1 MNLFTTLKGRIIF
14 SISFLIISLSAFYNI
29 SAYLVAKKLDALIS
43 SGESI
48 ANIEEYMMTYL
59 MQMNAFV
66 LVFSLVAGFFII
78 RALNKSYSAIIDA
91 KEFVADFSKYI
102 SYQKNELIPIEVDP
116 KVNSIVYDVI
126 NELKHITDI
135 YNSHQD
141 DDMKVMG
148 EALLISAKA
157 SRGEFSYRLTS
168 SSQNHITASLIISF
182 NIMLE
187 KLENIMGETKSRL
200 NEYANGDFSN
210 KISTENLKGDLL
222 ELADGVNTL
231 ADSLKNSTS
240 ENKIQKEQ
248 LESSSKTLQDAI
260 SKLSNETIKDLDT
273 IVDQTTQKLQIAN
286 EKENEMSG
294 ELRELQEQ
302 AISVKEVVSVI
313 KDIADQT
320 NLLALNAAIEAA
332 RAGEHGRGFAVVSDE
347 VRTLAEKTQKSL
359 QEIDIS
365 INSVVQSIS
374 NNSNQMNQNAKDIES
389 LTEDMQLVKEKTT
402 DVVEVISTL
411 G

>member
-1 MNLFTTLKGRIIF
+1 MSLFTTLKGRMIF
-14 SISFLIISLSAFYNI
+14 SLSFLIISLSALYNLG
-29 SAYLVAKKLDALIS
+29 AYLVSKELESLVS
-43 SGESI
+43 SGESME
-48 ANIEEYMMTYL
+48 NISEYIMNSVI
-59 MQMNAFV
+59 QMNAFV
-66 LVFSLVAGFFII
+66 LVFSLIAGFFII
-78 RALNKSYSAIIDA
+78 RALNKSYQAIIDA

-116 KVNSIVYDVI
+116 KVNSIVYEVI
-126 NELKHITDI
+126 DELKNVTKI
-135 YNSHQD
+135 YDDHQD
-141 DDMKVMG
+141 DDMNVMG

-157 SRGEFSYRLTS
+157 SRGEFSYRITS
-168 SSQNHITASLIISF
+168 NSQNHITASLIVSF

-187 KLENIMGETKSRL
+187 KLENIMSETISRL
-200 NEYANGDFSN
+200 DEYSSGDFSK
-210 KISTENLKGDLL
+210 KISNENLKGDLL
-222 ELADGVNTL
+222 ELSNGVNSL
-231 ADSLKNSTS
+231 ADSLENSTS

-260 SKLSNETIKDLDT
+260 SKLNNETISELDH

-286 EKENEMSG
+286 EKENHMSH
-294 ELRELQEQ
+294 ELSSLQEQ

-313 KDIADQT
+313 KDIAEQT

-365 INSVVQSIS
+365 INSVVQSKS

-402 DVVEVISTL
+402 AVVEVISTL

>member
-1 MNLFTTLKGRIIF
+1 MKFLTTLKGRIIF
-14 SISFLIISLSAFYNI
+14 SLSFLIISLSAFYNI
-29 SAYLVAKKLDALIS
+29 SAYYVSKKLNHMLS
-43 SGESI
+43 SGESLE
-48 ANIEEYMMTYL
+48 NISDYL
-59 MQMNAFV
+59 THSTIQINIFV
-66 LVFSLVAGFFII
+66 LLFSVIAGFFII
-78 RALNKSYSAIIDA
+78 RALNKSYKAIIDA

-116 KVNSIVYDVI
+116 KVNSIVYEVI
-126 NELKHITDI
+126 NELKNITKI
-135 YNSHQD
+135 YDEHQD
-141 DDMKVMG
+141 DDMNVMG

-157 SRGEFSYRLTS
+157 SRGEFSYRITS
-168 SSQNHITASLIISF
+168 NSQNHITASLIVSF

-187 KLENIMGETKSRL
+187 KLENIMSETISRL
-200 NEYANGDFSN
+200 DEYSSGDFSK
-210 KISTENLKGDLL
+210 KISNENLKGDLL
-222 ELADGVNTL
+222 ELSNGVNSL
-231 ADSLKNSTS
+231 ADSLENSTS

-260 SKLSNETIKDLDT
+260 SKLNNETISELDH

-286 EKENEMSG
+286 EKENHMSQ
-294 ELRELQEQ
+294 ELSSLQEQ

-313 KDIADQT
+313 KDIAEQT

-347 VRTLAEKTQKSL
+347 VRILAEKTQKSL

-402 DVVEVISTL
+402 EVVEVISTL

>member
-1 MNLFTTLKGRIIF
+1 MSLFTTLKGRMIF
-14 SISFLIISLSAFYNI
+14 SLSFLIISLSALYNL
-29 SAYLVAKKLDALIS
+29 SAYLISKKIESLVS
-43 SGESI
+43 SGESMENVSEHI
-48 ANIEEYMMTYL
+48 MYSVI
-59 MQMNAFV
+59 QINAFV

-78 RALNKSYSAIIDA
+78 RALNKSYNAIIDA

-116 KVNSIVYDVI
+116 KVNSIVYEVI
-126 NELKHITDI
+126 DELKNVTKI
-135 YNSHQD
+135 YDDHQD
-141 DDMKVMG
+141 DDMNVMG

-168 SSQNHITASLIISF
+168 NSQNHITASLIISF

-187 KLENIMGETKSRL
+187 KLENIMSETISRL
-200 NEYANGDFSN
+200 DEYSSGDFSK
-210 KISTENLKGDLL
+210 KISNENLKGDLL
-222 ELADGVNTL
+222 ELSNGVNSL

-260 SKLSNETIKDLDT
+260 SKLNNETISELDH

-286 EKENEMSG
+286 EKENHMSQ
-294 ELRELQEQ
+294 ELSSLQEQ

-313 KDIADQT
+313 KDIAEQT

-402 DVVEVISTL
+402 AVVEVISTL